1 MAQHAGAGAT
11 TLLDGQVDRRRFLQ
25 MAATL
30 GAAAGAGDM
39 LFLARPAQA
48 LTTGQVPP
56 DATELD
62 AGVQVLMS
70 VCQNCHSRCGIMARL
85 KDGVVLKI
93 DGNPYHPNNLG
104 PDERPTYATPVE
116 QAKRKPGRLCAK
128 GQAGVQVLYDP
139 YRIKQP
145 LKRVGPR
152 GSGEWKAISWDQAF
166 EEIAARLKPLRDLT
180 TLIDPEAPE
189 LGPVANQVLYS
200 PGRTIEG
207 GFTDRIWG
215 NGFGTVNRRE
225 DHTSICETSH
235 HVANELMT
243 WDAKANRGRKN
254 HFKPDIL
261 EAKYIMLFGSSFL
274 EANFP
279 LVALAQK
286 LMDFRARGG
295 KYVVVDPRFSNTA
308 ALADRWVP
316 VKPGGDAALALG
328 MARWMVENGKY
339 DAKYL
344 ANANQAAA
352 KAAGEPTWTDA
363 TRLVVVDPVHAEAR
377 RYLRADAIGGGKESY
392 VAWAGGGA
400 KEIGEPALVGELE
413 PGEVTAAGRRCKTA
427 FQLMKER
434 LLSKSMAEYAEDSGV
449 SVAIVTT
456 LAAEFAA
463 GGKQAVTN
471 AYRGL
476 VQHTNGV
483 YNQLSVNLLN
493 TLVGNYDWRGGNA
506 GGGGGWSEG
515 SGVTPL
521 GAVPGGVSPKGLK
534 LNRTGKQYE
543 KDAPSFFKRDG
554 GYPAKRPWFPYA
566 THGNYQEVI
575 PSAAEGYPYPLKA
588 LFTYWNA
595 WPYSTPALRKVFE
608 DYVKDETK
616 LPLFV
621 AISLNMGEVA
631 AFADYILPDTTYLEK
646 WAFPGMTPTILTRAT
661 PFQQPVAGKLD
672 GKDIGTVPFNP
683 DAPNVYTPVL
693 PNTKTVGDI
702 HIGLAKAMGLPGV
715 GDKAFEDGSPLNAYW
730 DFYRKGLQNLAK
742 NSGKPLAE
750 IVAKGGVFEDS
761 GGEYDGKYLKY
772 KYANEIHLYIEQL
785 AMTKDSMTG
794 QYFDGLPHY
803 EPPKFADDTP
813 IAGVDGGDYPFHL
826 ITYKFA
832 WQAQART
839 AATPWLTLIQ
849 PENYVEINAS
859 DGRRLGIG
867 DGDLVRLLS
876 RTSPEGVVGRA
887 KLTEGLRP
895 GVIAVS
901 HHFGHW
907 QLASRPYVVDGVRQA
922 ADPSRGTG
930 LTVNPIMRLDQF
942 RGRVLNTSLQDKVG
956 GSVSF
961 SDSRVRLVKA

>member
-1 MAQHAGAGAT
+1 MAQHAEAGTT

-25 MAATL
+25 MAAAL

-48 LTTGQVPP
+48 LSTGQIPP

-70 VCQNCHSRCGIMARL
+70 VCQNCHGRCGMMARL

-104 PDERPTYATPVE
+104 PGERPTYATPVE

-128 GQAGVQVLYDP
+128 GQAGMQVLYDP

-145 LKRVGPR
+145 LKRAGAR

-180 TLIDPEAPE
+180 TLIDPAAPE
-189 LGPVANQVLYS
+189 LGPIANQVLYS
-200 PGRTIEG
+200 PGRTVEG

-215 NGFGTVNRRE
+215 SGFGTVNRRE

-243 WDAKANRGRKN
+243 WDTKANRGRKN

-279 LVALAQK
+279 LVALGEK
-286 LMDFRARGG
+286 LMDFRAKGG

-352 KAAGEPTWTDA
+352 KAAGEPTWADA
-363 TRLVVVDPVHAEAR
+363 TRLVVVDPAHPEAR
-377 RYLRADAIGGGKESY
+377 RYLRADAIGGGKDNY
-392 VAWAGGGA
+392 VAWMGGGA
-400 KEIGEPALVGELE
+400 KEIGAPALVGELE
-413 PGEVTAAGRRCKTA
+413 PGEVTVAGRRCKTA
-427 FQLMKER
+427 FHLMKER
-434 LLSKSMAEYAEDSGV
+434 LLSKSLAEYAEDGGV
-449 SVAIVTT
+449 SVAIITT

-463 GGKQAVTN
+463 AGKQAVTN

-521 GAVPGGVSPKGLK
+521 GTVPGGVSPKGLK
-534 LNRTGKQYE
+534 LNRTVKHYE
-543 KDAPSFFKRDG
+543 KDAPSLFKRDG

-595 WPYSTPALRKVFE
+595 WPYSTPALRTVFE

-661 PFQQPVAGKLD
+661 SFQQPVAGKLD

-702 HIGLAKAMGLPGV
+702 HIGLAKALGLPGV
-715 GDKAFEDGSPLNAYW
+715 GDKAFEDGSPINTSW
-730 DFYRKGLQNLAK
+730 DFYKKGLQNLAK
-742 NSGKPLAE
+742 NSGKLLAE

-785 AMTKDSMTG
+785 ATTKDSMTG

-813 IAGVDGGDYPFHL
+813 IAGIDGADYPFHL

-839 AATPWLTLIQ
+839 ATIPWLTLIQ

-867 DGDLVRLLS
+867 DGDAVRLSS
-876 RTSPEGVVGRA
+876 RTSPEGVVGKA

-907 QLASRPYVVDGVRQA
+907 QLASRPYVVDGVRQS

-942 RGRVLNTSLQDKVG
+942 KGRILNTSIQDKVG

>member
-1 MAQHAGAGAT
+1 MAQHADAGAT

-25 MAATL
+25 MAAAL
-30 GAAAGAGDM
+30 GAAAGAGDL

-48 LTTGQVPP
+48 LTTGQIPP

-70 VCQNCHSRCGIMARL
+70 VCQNCHSRCGIMARV
-85 KDGVVLKI
+85 KDGIVLKI

-104 PDERPTYATPVE
+104 PGERPTYATPVD

-128 GQAGVQVLYDP
+128 GQAGMQVLYDP

-152 GSGEWKAISWDQAF
+152 GSGEWKAISWEQAF
-166 EEIAARLKPLRDLT
+166 EEIAAKLKPLRDLT
-180 TLIDPEAPE
+180 TLIDPAAPE
-189 LGPVANQVLYS
+189 LGPIANQVLYS

-279 LVALAQK
+279 LVALGEK
-286 LMDFRARGG
+286 LMDFRAKGG

-316 VKPGGDAALALG
+316 IKPGGDAALALG

-339 DAKYL
+339 DTKYL
-344 ANANQAAA
+344 INANQAAA

-363 TRLVVVDPVHAEAR
+363 TRLVVVDSAHAEAR
-377 RYLRADAIGGGKESY
+377 RYLRADAIGGSKDNY
-392 VAWAGGGA
+392 VAWMGGAA
-400 KEIGEPALVGELE
+400 KEIGEPTLAGELE
-413 PGEVTAAGRRCKTA
+413 PGEVTVAGRRCKTA

-434 LLSKSMAEYAEDSGV
+434 LLSKSLAEYAEDSGV
-449 SVAIVTT
+449 SVAVMST

-463 GGKQAVTN
+463 AGKQGVTN

-506 GGGGGWSEG
+506 VGGGGWSEG

-521 GAVPGGVSPKGLK
+521 GTVPGGVSPKGLK
-534 LNRTGKQYE
+534 LNRTVKHYE
-543 KDAPSFFKRDG
+543 RDAPSLFKRDG
-554 GYPAKRPWFPYA
+554 GYPAKRPWFPFA

-608 DYVKDETK
+608 DYVKDETR

-702 HIGLAKAMGLPGV
+702 HIGLAKALGLPGV
-715 GDKAFEDGSPLNAYW
+715 GNKGFEDGSPLNTYW
-730 DFYRKGLQNLAK
+730 DFYKKGLQNLAK
-742 NSGKPLAE
+742 NSSKPIAE

-761 GGEYDGKYLKY
+761 GVEYDGTYLKY

-803 EPPKFADDTP
+803 EPPKFADDTS

-832 WQAQART
+832 WQAQGRT
-839 AATPWLTLIQ
+839 ATIPWLMLIR

-867 DGDLVRLLS
+867 DGDPVRLVS
-876 RTSPEGVVGRA
+876 RTSPDGVVGKA

-907 QLASRPYVVDGVRQA
+907 QLASRPYAVDGVRQP

-942 RGRVLNTSLQDKVG
+942 KGRVLNTSIQDKVG

>member
-1 MAQHAGAGAT
+1 MAQHPEAGTT
-11 TLLDGQVDRRRFLQ
+11 TLLDGPVDRRRFLQ
-25 MAATL
+25 MAAIL
-30 GAAAGAGDM
+30 GAAAGAGNM

-48 LTTGQVPP
+48 LTTGQISP

-85 KDGVVLKI
+85 KDGIVLKI

-104 PDERPTYATPVE
+104 PDERPTYATPVD

-166 EEIAARLKPLRDLT
+166 EEIAARLKPLRDFT
-180 TLIDPEAPE
+180 TLIDPAAPE
-189 LGPVANQVLYS
+189 LGPIANQVLYS

-286 LMDFRARGG
+286 LMDFRAKGG

-352 KAAGEPTWTDA
+352 KAAAEPTWTDA
-363 TRLVVVDPVHAEAR
+363 TRLVVVDPAHAEAR
-377 RYLRADAIGGGKESY
+377 RYLRADAIGGSKDSY
-392 VAWAGGGA
+392 VAWTGGAA
-400 KEIGEPALVGELE
+400 KEIGEPALVGALE
-413 PGEVTAAGRRCKTA
+413 PGEVTVAGRRCKTA

-434 LLSKSMAEYAEDSGV
+434 LLSKSLAEYAEDSGV
-449 SVAIVTT
+449 SVPVMTT
-456 LAAEFAA
+456 LAAEFSAA
-463 GGKQAVTN
+463 GKQAVTN

-534 LNRTGKQYE
+534 LNRTVKQYE
-543 KDAPSFFKRDG
+543 KDAPSLFKRDG

-661 PFQQPVAGKLD
+661 PFQQPVAGKFD

-693 PNTKTVGDI
+693 PNTKNVGDI
-702 HIGLAKAMGLPGV
+702 HIGLAKALGLPGV
-715 GDKAFEDGSPLNAYW
+715 GDKAFEDGSPINTYW
-730 DFYRKGLQNLAK
+730 DFNKKGLQNLSK
-742 NSGKPLAE
+742 NTGKPLAE

-772 KYANEIHLYIEQL
+772 KYGNEIHLYIEQL
-785 AMTKDSMTG
+785 AVTKDSMTG
-794 QYFDGLPHY
+794 GYFDGLPHY

-813 IAGVDGGDYPFHL
+813 IAGVDAADYPFQL
-826 ITYKFA
+826 ITYKFS

-839 AATPWLTLIQ
+839 ASLPWLTLIQ

-859 DGRRLGIG
+859 DGRRLGVG
-867 DGDLVRLLS
+867 DGDLVRLIS
-876 RTSPEGVVGRA
+876 RTSPDGVAGKA

-907 QLASRPYVVDGVRQA
+907 QLASRPYMVDGVRQP

-942 RGRVLNTSLQDKVG
+942 KGRVLNTSLQDKVG

-961 SDSRVRLVKA
+961 YDSRVRLVKA